1 MKPSALPLLV
11 IVLISAA
18 FILYWNLAERP
29 SSATWAS
36 ANWQEYQGGPERSQ
50 YSMLTQITPENVHK
64 LEMVWEYHTGVFGE
78 MQTNPIIIDCTLT
91 SMKASDNHMALNEAT
106 GGESWR

>member
-29 SSATWAS
+29 SSATRAS

-64 LEMVWEYHTGVFGE
+64 LEMAWEYHTVVFGE
-78 MQTNPIIIDCTLT
+78 MQTNPIILDSTLYELT
-91 SMKASDNHMALNEAT
+91 AYAQPHVLNVT
-106 GGESWR
+106 HG

>member
-29 SSATWAS
+29 SSATWPS

-50 YSMLTQITPENVHK
+50 YSMLTQITPENVPK
-64 LEMVWEYHTGVFGE
+64 LQMVWEYHTADLGE
-78 MQTNPIIIDCTLT
+78 MQTNPHIIAGQLYARTVD
-91 SMKASDNHMALNEAT
+91 AQPFDLNAAIVW
-106 GGESWR
+106 G